1 MITTIKEEKQQDLS
15 TKMPCFNTEIIEV
28 KDNKE
33 LNRYRF
39 NLPEE
44 TYNYSKQIERI
55 TKAGNDYC
63 LLQGEY
69 GGVLNIA
76 RYIKEHIQDTK
87 DMGKELFCKFARI
100 LKLEKRLCVKDEM
113 TQKYYTFEESIEPN
127 EYDTTDGSFRLYED
141 CKDIDSNDTKSR
153 PIPIHFENVRLF
165 TKFDFD
171 LPVNL
176 IIAALEKFI

>member
-1 MITTIKEEKQQDLS
+1 MIITIKEEKQQDLS
-15 TKMPCFNTEIIEV
+15 TKMTYFNTEIIEI

-33 LNRYRF
+33 VNRYKF

-55 TKAGNDYC
+55 AKAGNDYC
-63 LLQGEY
+63 LLQGNY
-69 GGVLNIA
+69 GSILNIA
-76 RYIKEHIQDTK
+76 RCVKEQIQDTK
-87 DMGKELFCKFARI
+87 DMGKELFCKFAEI
-100 LKLEKRLCVKDEM
+100 LKFEKRLCVKDEM
-113 TQKYYTFEESIEPN
+113 TQKYYTFEESMEPN

-141 CKDIDSNDTKSR
+141 CKNVDSTDTK

-176 IIAALEKFI
+176 IVSALEKFI